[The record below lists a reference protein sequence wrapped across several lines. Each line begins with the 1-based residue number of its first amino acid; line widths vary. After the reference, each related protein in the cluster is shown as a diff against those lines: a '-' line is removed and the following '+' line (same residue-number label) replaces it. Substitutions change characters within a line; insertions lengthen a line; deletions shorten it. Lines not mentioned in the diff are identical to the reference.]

1 MSFLGKMVRL
11 ATVHPP
17 FINSM
22 SKDFRDE
29 ANAAFAAKLK
39 RSKLYMIGL
48 GHGQSLAMYE
58 SSTQ

>member
-22 SKDFRDE
+22 SKDFRDG
-29 ANAAFAAKLK
+29 LK
-39 RSKLYMIGL
+39 KTS
-48 GHGQSLAMYE
+48 
-58 SSTQ
+58 